1 MATRPAIVRLSAAH
15 ALAGL
20 VSFATLSSGT
30 SARAADTDVATA
42 QVLFD
47 EAKKL
52 MSEGNY
58 VDACPKLQ
66 ESQRLAPGIGTEF
79 NLADCFE
86 HTDRLASAWAAF
98 LDVAEQTHARGERDR
113 EKVARDRAGNIEPKL
128 GRLVVAVPAEHRVD
142 GLEVQRDGVVV
153 RSALWGVD
161 VPVDAGDHTITA
173 RAPGRMSWSTRVSS
187 TDGQSSSLEVPALGP
202 VPQTTA
208 STPSM
213 VASSLSPPASASAK
227 STSGIVPTAT
237 ATTDTGAPSH
247 LPAYLVGAGGLVL
260 GGLGVLGIVQYNS
273 KVNDYNANGNCP
285 GIGAP
290 NQPSDCSSIVNQ
302 ANTWRA
308 AGIVSFVA
316 GGLALGAAVV
326 LFVTERPSSPPGS
339 ARLGC
344 SAGLGSLVC
353 AGSF

>member
-1 MATRPAIVRLSAAH
+1 MATRPAIVRLAA
-15 ALAGL
+15 APVLVSLVSLAILAGG
-20 VSFATLSSGT
+20 AP
-30 SARAADTDVATA
+30 ARAGDTDVATA

-47 EAKKL
+47 DAKKL
-52 MSEGNY
+52 MNEGNY

-113 EKVARDRAGNIEPKL
+113 ERVARDRAGALEPKL

-142 GLEVQRDGVVV
+142 GLEVLRDGATV
-153 RSALWGVD
+153 RPALWGVD

-173 RAPGRMSWSTRVSS
+173 RAPGRVSWSTRVPT
-187 TDGQSSSLEVPALGP
+187 TDGQSSSLEVPALAP
-202 VPQTTA
+202 VPQSTA
-208 STPSM
+208 SVPPI
-213 VASSLSPPASASAK
+213 ASSAPPPVSSAS
-227 STSGIVPTAT
+227 TTVTVVPTAT
-237 ATTDTGAPSH
+237 ATATDTAAPSH
-247 LPAYLVGAGGLVL
+247 LPAYLVGAGGLAL
-260 GGLGVLGIVQYNS
+260 GGLGVLGIVQYNA

-285 GIGAP
+285 GVDAP
-290 NQPSDCSSIVNQ
+290 NQPAACGSIVSQ

-308 AGIVSFVA
+308 VGIVSFVA

-326 LFVTERPSSPPGS
+326 LFVTERPPSSPTS
-339 ARLGC
+339 ARVGC
-344 SAGLGSLVC
+344 GVGPGSLVC